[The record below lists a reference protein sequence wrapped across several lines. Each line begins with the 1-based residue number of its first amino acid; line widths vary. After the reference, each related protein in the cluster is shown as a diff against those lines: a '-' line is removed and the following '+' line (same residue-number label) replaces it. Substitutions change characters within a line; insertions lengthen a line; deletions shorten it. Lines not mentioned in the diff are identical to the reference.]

1 MRLFLSMVISLI
13 KKRKM
18 HKKEINP
25 NIIKTT
31 NDNVEGKNL
40 KIIKGNQNN
49 ENDTF
54 NKSSLFSLHI

>member
-1 MRLFLSMVISLI
+1 
-13 KKRKM
+13 M

-54 NKSSLFSLHI
+54 NKSSFFSLFI